1 MPTPHYPPAAA
12 RRALRELGAD
22 LREARL
28 RRRLPMDI
36 LAARAFTSRAT
47 LHRIEQGDT
56 RVSIG
61 IYASVLHSLGLLE
74 GLRRT
79 AHVSRDEVGQALA
92 AADLPA
98 RARLRR
104 PATRDRDA

>member
-22 LREARL
+22 VREARL
-28 RRRLPMDI
+28 RRRLPMGI
-36 LAARAFTSRAT
+36 VAARAFTSRAT
-47 LHRIEQGDT
+47 LQRIEQGDP

-61 IYASVLHSLGLLE
+61 IYAAVLHSLGLLE

-79 AHVSRDEVGQALA
+79 AHVSNDEVGQTLA

-104 PATRDRDA
+104 SAPRQRDA

>member
-22 LREARL
+22 VREARL
-28 RRRLPMDI
+28 RRRLPMEI

-47 LHRIEQGDT
+47 LQRIEQGNPG
-56 RVSIG
+56 VSIG

-79 AHVSRDEVGQALA
+79 AHVSNDEVGQALA

-104 PATRDRDA
+104 SPPRHPDA

>member
-1 MPTPHYPPAAA
+1 MGIA
-12 RRALRELGAD
+12 
-22 LREARL
+22 
-28 RRRLPMDI
+28 
-36 LAARAFTSRAT
+36 AARAFTSRAT
-47 LHRIEQGDT
+47 LQRIEQGNPG
-56 RVSIG
+56 VSIG

-79 AHVSRDEVGQALA
+79 AYVSHDEVGQALA

-104 PATRDRDA
+104 SPPRHPDA

>member
-12 RRALRELGAD
+12 RRTLRELGAD
-22 LREARL
+22 IREARL
-28 RRRLPMDI
+28 RRRLTMSI
-36 LAARAFTSRAT
+36 IAERAFTSRAT
-47 LHRIEQGDT
+47 LQRIEQGDP
-56 RVSIG
+56 RVGMG
-61 IYASVLHSLGLLE
+61 IYASVLHALGLLE

-92 AADLPA
+92 AEDLPL

-104 PATRDRDA
+104 SPRRPGDA